1 MYGWI
6 PVIQLLLPYKK
17 AAVLRRNR
25 QFFPNNSN
33 KMIRNM
39 IAVFAFLVVFAS
51 MVVEAAPFLG
61 LIEGLLGGHDHHHD
75 HHHGHGGYGYGG
87 YPSAYGGYP
96 GSYGGYP
103 SSYGGYPG
111 AYDSYGGYAYGG
123 QHYGK

>member
-1 MYGWI
+1 
-6 PVIQLLLPYKK
+6 
-17 AAVLRRNR
+17 
-25 QFFPNNSN
+25 
-33 KMIRNM
+33 MIRNM

-96 GSYGGYP
+96 GSYGATQVLMEATQVLTEATQVVTVVTVVTDMVDNITANKP
-103 SSYGGYPG
+103 VKPKTTPR
-111 AYDSYGGYAYGG
+111 AT
-123 QHYGK
+123 KTIFK